1 MQTFWQD
8 LCYGARRLLKQLAI
22 IPLASLLISVQPYSW
37 GCGQGPASSDAT
49 TAALSVK
56 VDALMATWFKADSP
70 GAALVVI
77 KNGQIV
83 HRKGYGLA
91 NRETKEPF
99 QCDTPS
105 LIGSVAKQFTAMAI
119 MMLAEEGRLSFDD
132 PLPKYLPDFPVYAQK
147 ITLRHLLHHTSG
159 LPVFDDLISAK
170 HGVNDKTT
178 AMEMLKVFARQQ
190 TPRFIAGDKYEYNN
204 GGYVLLSHIVER
216 VSGKPYAQFIQER
229 IFQPLEMRDSF
240 ISHDEAKLK
249 TMRRA
254 IGYFKEWNGVKVSES
269 IGTLRLYNGMGSYF
283 STVDDLL
290 KWDQALYTEKLV
302 KAATFQEATTP
313 GKLNSGQSLNYGFGW
328 ELFRSKEIPY
338 MLHAGGWA
346 GFKSFIVRIPAQRF
360 TVVALSNSNQF
371 DQLKATQ
378 EIARNY
384 LGGYLDGIPK
394 PK

>member
-8 LCYGARRLLKQLAI
+8 LCYGARRQLKQLAI
-22 IPLASLLISVQPYSW
+22 IPLAYLLISVKPYSW

-77 KNGQIV
+77 KNGQIA

-119 MMLAEEGRLSFDD
+119 MMLAEEGRLNFDD

-147 ITLRHLLHHTSG
+147 IILRHLLHHTSG

-170 HGVNDKTT
+170 HGVSDKTT

-204 GGYVLLSHIVER
+204 GGYVLLSHIVE
-216 VSGKPYAQFIQER
+216 
-229 IFQPLEMRDSF
+229 
-240 ISHDEAKLK
+240 
-249 TMRRA
+249 
-254 IGYFKEWNGVKVSES
+254 KVS
-269 IGTLRLYNGMGSYF
+269 
-283 STVDDLL
+283 
-290 KWDQALYTEKLV
+290 
-302 KAATFQEATTP
+302 
-313 GKLNSGQSLNYGFGW
+313 
-328 ELFRSKEIPY
+328 
-338 MLHAGGWA
+338 
-346 GFKSFIVRIPAQRF
+346 
-360 TVVALSNSNQF
+360 
-371 DQLKATQ
+371 
-378 EIARNY
+378 
-384 LGGYLDGIPK
+384 
-394 PK
+394 